1 MKPANFLYLCPESI
15 EEAVSILFSK
25 KEDAKIIAGGQSLLA
40 MLNMRLLSPKVIID
54 IKNIKN
60 LNKINNTKEGLWIG
74 ANTTQQELLE
84 FEDLYSISPLLNKML
99 PWVGHYQT
107 RNKGT
112 ICGSVAHADPSS
124 EIPLCLALL
133 DGKIKLVSQ
142 HEERIL
148 PARDFQK
155 GLFSTASRPDE
166 IIQSVLF
173 PRLDN
178 GVGVAFNEF
187 SFRQG
192 DFSIVSVGI
201 ICGSDKIT
209 FGLTGLTDTPYITV
223 FPILTEDE
231 IEDALNDLAWK
242 LKGVDDHIAPAS
254 YRRNLLREIGKITIK
269 EAMQCRIK

>member
-1 MKPANFLYLCPESI
+1 MKPANFLYSCPKSI
-15 EEAVSILFSK
+15 EEAVSILSSN

-40 MLNMRLLSPKVIID
+40 MLNMRLLSPKIIID
-54 IKNIKN
+54 IKNIKT

-84 FEDLYSISPLLNKML
+84 FEDLSSISPLVSKML

-112 ICGSVAHADPSS
+112 ICGSIAHADPSS
-124 EIPLCLALL
+124 EIPLCIALL
-133 DGKIKLVSQ
+133 DGKIKLVS
-142 HEERIL
+142 HNEERIL
-148 PARDFQK
+148 PAREFYK

-166 IIQSVLF
+166 MIQSVLF

-178 GVGVAFNEF
+178 VVGVAFNEF

-192 DFSIVSVGI
+192 DFSIVSVGVV
-201 ICGSDKIT
+201 CGSDEIT
-209 FGLTGLTDTPYITV
+209 FGLTGLTDKPYITV

-231 IEDALNDLAWK
+231 LEDALNDLAWK
-242 LKGVDDHIAPAS
+242 LKGVDDYIAPAN
-254 YRRNLLREIGKITIK
+254 YRRNLLREIGKTTIK
-269 EAMQCRIK
+269 EAMQCRTK

>member
-1 MKPANFLYLCPESI
+1 MKPADFLYLCPESL

-40 MLNMRLLSPKVIID
+40 MLNMRLLSPKIIVD
-54 IKNIKN
+54 IKNIKI
-60 LNKINNTKEGLWIG
+60 LYKIKNTKEGLWIG
-74 ANTTQQELLE
+74 ANITQQELLE

-133 DGKIKLVSQ
+133 DGKIKLISQ

-155 GLFSTASRPDE
+155 GFLDTAIRPDE
-166 IIQSVLF
+166 IIQSVFF

-178 GVGVAFNEF
+178 RVGVAFNEF

-192 DFSIVSVGI
+192 DFSILSVGA
-201 ICGSDKIT
+201 ICGSNKIT
-209 FGLTGLTDTPYITV
+209 FGLTGLSNKAYITV
-223 FPILTEDE
+223 FPILTKDE
-231 IEDALNDLAWK
+231 IDDALNDLAWK
-242 LKGVDDHIAPAS
+242 LKGIDDHIASAS
-254 YRRNLLREIGKITIK
+254 YRRNLLREIGKNTIK
-269 EAMQCRIK
+269 EAMKCRIK